1 MPREDRYRCSLCEKQ
16 IRDGIRKYST
26 VGSLLLQVYIAAN
39 SGKRVGF
46 DDFICG
52 SCRRQYDRWHE
63 SMEDDFDYIDVP
75 IVDDA
80 DQVGE
85 ECMLMEVD
93 VASRTSA
100 MDILNEE
107 KT

>member
-85 ECMLMEVD
+85 ECMV
-93 VASRTSA
+93 SS
-100 MDILNEE
+100 
-107 KT
+107 